1 MPYSSEHPVLLH
13 TLQWKEEKRNI
24 LSHCRGLNSSRCHF
38 YNNNLCHLRILL
50 GGSHGLDFFFQDR
63 NPDKKE
69 KCSEICPIFA
79 TWKKTEIFSAYC
91 FYLPL
96 TIWKWQILSWKW
108 VGSWDTKKAKTDI
121 PKACKKKP
129 NRVQGHLCVCLCVKK
144 KKRQDVSRISVISKS
159 HPFFYVVTFTILT
172 FLSLW
177 MILVES
183 KELQNQCY
191 FFSF

>member
-1 MPYSSEHPVLLH
+1 MA
-13 TLQWKEEKRNI
+13 WI
-24 LSHCRGLNSSRCHF
+24 
-38 YNNNLCHLRILL
+38 
-50 GGSHGLDFFFQDR
+50 FFFRIGTQ
-63 NPDKKE
+63 
-69 KCSEICPIFA
+69 
-79 TWKKTEIFSAYC
+79 
-91 FYLPL
+91 
-96 TIWKWQILSWKW
+96 
-108 VGSWDTKKAKTDI
+108 TKKKSAVKFVPFLQHERKQKYFLPIVSICLLQFGSDRSFPGNELVLGTQKRQRLTYLKLARRNQI
-121 PKACKKKP
+121 EFRGIYVCAC
-129 NRVQGHLCVCLCVKK
+129 VSKK